1 MYNLIHFTRT
11 QAHNYKTEKS
21 IYNII
26 TGKKSHQTFF
36 DACSQQLLSLYHSLP
51 NLKYPSFVGY
61 AQNETQDV
69 DDTQL
74 IRTHPRYTYDSLL
87 NTFKAIQLLTQ
98 TISNVA
104 HDSFQ
109 FVPVTHNSTIQYRVK
124 KVYNN
129 FKNKDISYKIN
140 NELNILFSSITEKN
154 NKTYLHYYLQGY
166 KESMYTRQQVSL
178 IEGISQQQLFVLEMN
193 DLVIM
198 MFELENVTKYPVLSQ
213 LIILPTLLFKTEE
226 TYKGIK
232 RGLNFKQLAKIQN
245 VKPNTIEDHILEL
258 FIKGY
263 LSHYDTFI
271 YEKTYTHFLSY
282 YVENRSERLRN
293 YKEKFPKLNYFEI
306 KLLIIGFERGDLN
319 VTS

>member
-1 MYNLIHFTRT
+1 MYNLIRFTRM

-61 AQNETQDV
+61 IQNGQQDV
-69 DDTQL
+69 DGTRL

-87 NTFKAIQLLTQ
+87 NTFKALQLLTQ
-98 TISNVA
+98 TISNIS
-104 HDSFQ
+104 HDSLH
-109 FVPVTHNSTIQYRVK
+109 FVPITHNNTIQHRVK
-124 KVYNN
+124 KVYNSA
-129 FKNKDISYKIN
+129 KNKNISCKLN
-140 NELNILFSSITEKN
+140 KELNLLFSSISEKN
-154 NKTYLHYYLQGY
+154 SKTYLHYYLQGY

-178 IEGISQQQLFVLEMN
+178 IENISQQQLFELEIN
-193 DLVIM
+193 ELVIM
-198 MFELENVTKYPVLSQ
+198 MFELENAIKYPILNQ

-226 TYKGIK
+226 TYIGIK
-232 RGLNFKQLAKIQN
+232 KGLSFNELAKTQN
-245 VKPNTIEDHILEL
+245 VKSNTIEDHILEL

-263 LSHYDTFI
+263 LSQYDVFI
-271 YEKTYTHFLSY
+271 NDNSYSQFLSY

-306 KLLIIGFERGDLN
+306 KLLIIGVERGDLN

>member
-51 NLKYPSFVGY
+51 NIKYPSFVGY
-61 AQNETQDV
+61 AQNETQDI

-98 TISNVA
+98 TISNIA

-129 FKNKDISYKIN
+129 FKNKDISYKLN
-140 NELNILFSSITEKN
+140 NELNILFSS
-154 NKTYLHYYLQGY
+154 
-166 KESMYTRQQVSL
+166 
-178 IEGISQQQLFVLEMN
+178 
-193 DLVIM
+193 
-198 MFELENVTKYPVLSQ
+198 
-213 LIILPTLLFKTEE
+213 LIIL
-226 TYKGIK
+226 
-232 RGLNFKQLAKIQN
+232 LNK
-245 VKPNTIEDHILEL
+245 
-258 FIKGY
+258 
-263 LSHYDTFI
+263 
-271 YEKTYTHFLSY
+271 
-282 YVENRSERLRN
+282 
-293 YKEKFPKLNYFEI
+293 
-306 KLLIIGFERGDLN
+306 
-319 VTS
+319 